1 MGWPSSSAAASSI
14 DCSAPR
20 ISPQHAIESSQE
32 GNSRGEGRSGD
43 ALCSGA
49 LRHALR
55 RPRLPPWSA
64 AEESGHRSAN
74 LALDLRA
81 LTAYQSFDRAEGVA
95 NDSESIGNGVD
106 GPSFGL
112 SVGLTWVLGKPWSDE
127 AP

>member
-1 MGWPSSSAAASSI
+1 VRGPS
-14 DCSAPR
+14 R
-20 ISPQHAIESSQE
+20 TAIPGSRATRPE
-32 GNSRGEGRSGD
+32 GLTRGD
-43 ALCSGA
+43 AKLSDGFGVDA
-49 LRHALR
+49 GLGLAWWLGPH
-55 RPRLPPWSA
+55 
-64 AEESGHRSAN
+64 